1 MEKKEK
7 KGFKM
12 PSAFSILFILIG
24 LLAIITNLLP
34 EIEAGDLAAALE
46 EGAQLK
52 GVVHASFA
60 DFAMA
65 APRGFEDA
73 LGVCAFVLCIGGF
86 LGVVTKTGA
95 LDAGI
100 AALVKKMNGNELMLI
115 PVLMLVF
122 SLGGTTYGMCE
133 ETMAFYALVVG
144 TMMAA
149 GFDAMTGVAII
160 LLGAGVGCLGS
171 TVNPFAVGAAGDALN
186 GVGIT
191 ANQSIILAL
200 GAILWLSS
208 LVIAIIFVYRYAKKV
223 KSTGKSILS
232 AAERAASEAEFG
244 NGVDNKAVQLTG
256 KQKVTLVLF
265 GLSFVIMIISLIPW
279 ADFGVTMPEFTG
291 FLVGCPFGDWYFTE
305 LQVWFVV
312 MAIIIGLVNR
322 LPEKEFIST
331 FMAGAADMISVVLI
345 IVVARGITVIMSST
359 GLDIYIL
366 QHAANALKGMN
377 SAVFTVLSYLVYL
390 LLSFLIPSTSGLAG
404 ASIPTFGAL
413 TKQIGLC
420 PEVMVMIYCAA
431 CGVVNLITPTSAVVM
446 GGTSLAKVEYS
457 TWVKFSLKLCGILI
471 VANVI
476 ILSIA
481 MMIL

>member
-1 MEKKEK
+1 MEQKTK
-7 KGFKM
+7 KGLKM

-34 EIEAGDLAAALE
+34 AISADDLAAALE
-46 EGAQLK
+46 NGEQLK
-52 GVVHASFA
+52 GVVHATFA

-65 APRGFEDA
+65 APLGFEDA

-149 GFDAMTGVAII
+149 GFDAMVGVAII

-171 TVNPFAVGAAGDALN
+171 TVNPFAVGAAGDALQ

-208 LVIAIIFVYRYAKKV
+208 LVISIVFVYRYAKKV
-223 KSTGKSILS
+223 KATGKSILT
-232 AAERAASEAEFG
+232 AAERAASEAEYR
-244 NGVDNKAVQLTG
+244 NGVENNVELTG

-265 GLSFVIMIISLIPW
+265 ALSFVIMIVSLIPW
-279 ADFGVTMPEFTG
+279 GSFGINMPAFTG
-291 FLVGCPFGDWYFTE
+291 FLVGCPFGDWYFSE

-322 LPEKEFIST
+322 IPEKEFIST

-345 IVVARGITVIMSST
+345 IVVARGITVIMSKT
-359 GLDIYIL
+359 GLDMYIL

-377 SAVFTVLSYLVYL
+377 SSVFTVLSYLVYL

-413 TKQIGLC
+413 TQQIGLS

-446 GGTSLAKVEYS
+446 GGTSLAKIEYP
-457 TWVKFSLKLCGILI
+457 TWVKFVLPLCGILI
-471 VANVI
+471 VANIV

-481 MMIL
+481 MMML

>member
-7 KGFKM
+7 KGLKM
-12 PSAFSILFILIG
+12 PSAFSILFILIAI
-24 LLAIITNLLP
+24 LAIITNFLP
-34 EIEAGDLAAALE
+34 GITAEELEAALE
-46 EGAQLK
+46 NGDTLQ
-52 GVVHASFA
+52 GVVHATLA

-65 APRGFEDA
+65 APYGFEDA

-86 LGVVTKTGA
+86 LGVVAKTGA

-133 ETMAFYALVVG
+133 ETMAFYVLVVG

-149 GFDAMTGVAII
+149 GFDAMVGCAVI

-171 TVNPFAVGAAGDALN
+171 TVNPFAVGAAGDALR

-200 GAILWLSS
+200 GAILWITS
-208 LVIAIIFVYRYAKKV
+208 LIIAIVFVVMYAKKV
-223 KSTGKSILS
+223 KASGRSILS
-232 AAERAASEAEFG
+232 AAEKAASEAEYG
-244 NGVDNKAVQLTG
+244 KGVDNNVVLTG
-256 KQKVTLVLF
+256 KQKATLILF
-265 GLSFVIMIISLIPW
+265 ALSFVVMIVSLIPW
-279 ADFGVTMPEFTG
+279 ANFGINMPEWTG
-291 FLVGCPFGDWYFTE
+291 ILVGCPFGDWYFSE
-305 LQVWFVV
+305 LQVWFLV

-322 LPEKEFIST
+322 LPEKEFVST
-331 FMAGAADMISVVLI
+331 FIAGAADMMSVVLI
-345 IVVARGITVIMSST
+345 IVVARGITVIMSTT
-359 GLDIYIL
+359 GLDMYIL
-366 QHAANALKGMN
+366 QHLAEALRGMN
-377 SAVFTVLSYLVYL
+377 SGIFTVLSYLVYL

-413 TKQIGLC
+413 TQQIGLC

-446 GGTSLAKVEYS
+446 GGTQLSKIEYP
-457 TWVKFSLKLCGILI
+457 TWVKFVLPVCGVLI
-471 VANVI
+471 VANII

-481 MMIL
+481 MAIL